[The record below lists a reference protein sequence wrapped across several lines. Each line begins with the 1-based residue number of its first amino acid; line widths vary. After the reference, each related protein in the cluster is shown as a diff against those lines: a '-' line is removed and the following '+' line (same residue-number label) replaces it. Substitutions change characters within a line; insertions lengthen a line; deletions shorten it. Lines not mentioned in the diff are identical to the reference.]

1 VRLVGSHGLSRAT
14 LPLEEVE
21 QVLER
26 RAGGRQVPKEDAAGD
41 RERDL
46 SRQMQ
51 VMQQTFSEKIAEE
64 KKKFAQER
72 LLLKQQREM
81 EEMKEE
87 ISRLTHKTKQ
97 AILSK
102 KPLSR
107 DFSTCTMTLTFQN
120 FCFCCSSRLTRC
132 DWRGRGTR
140 TLRPSR

>member
-1 VRLVGSHGLSRAT
+1 
-14 LPLEEVE
+14 
-21 QVLER
+21 VLER

-81 EEMKEE
+81 EEMKE

-97 AILSK
+97 VEATPMGAQAPNL
-102 KPLSR
+102 PFPRARMAL
-107 DFSTCTMTLTFQN
+107 
-120 FCFCCSSRLTRC
+120 LTRLQPQMLLQQ
-132 DWRGRGTR
+132 WAAEQG
-140 TLRPSR
+140 

>member
-1 VRLVGSHGLSRAT
+1 M
-14 LPLEEVE
+14 
-21 QVLER
+21 LER
-26 RAGGRQVPKEDAAGD
+26 SAGWRQVQKEDAAGD

-51 VMQQTFSEKIAEE
+51 VMQQTFLEKIAEE

-97 AILSK
+97 ATFSK

-107 DFSTCTMTLTFQN
+107 DFL
-120 FCFCCSSRLTRC
+120 
-132 DWRGRGTR
+132 
-140 TLRPSR
+140 

>member
-1 VRLVGSHGLSRAT
+1 MRLVGSHGLSRAT
-14 LPLEEVE
+14 LPLEAVE

-97 AILSK
+97 ATFSK
-102 KPLSR
+102 KPV
-107 DFSTCTMTLTFQN
+107 CH
-120 FCFCCSSRLTRC
+120 
-132 DWRGRGTR
+132 DWI
-140 TLRPSR
+140 